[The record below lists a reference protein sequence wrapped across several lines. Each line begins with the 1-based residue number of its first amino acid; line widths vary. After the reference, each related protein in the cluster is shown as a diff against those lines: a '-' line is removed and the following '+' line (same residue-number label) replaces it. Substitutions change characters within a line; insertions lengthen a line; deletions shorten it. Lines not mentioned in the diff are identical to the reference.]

1 MSPHMTVDQLQWE
14 MLEWEVHWLRGMVG
28 VMVITVQVWAR
39 DHPEVE
45 PLAEHLVA
53 IKDTLAVVQLEAL
66 RDPAKR
72 GVRRE
77 SEGK

>member
-1 MSPHMTVDQLQWE
+1 MSPNVSVDRLQWE

-28 VMVITVQVWAR
+28 AMVVTAQLWAR
-39 DHPEVE
+39 SHPEAQS
-45 PLAEHLVA
+45 LATQLVA

-72 GVRRE
+72 GVRPIE
-77 SEGK
+77 EGQ